1 MEAQLEDQ
9 TLAIASLEAELT
21 SLQAGLAII
30 PPKKTHPKKTHPKN
44 PKNPKKPKKPP
55 KKNTKNVFFGVF

>member
-21 SLQAGLAII
+21 SLQAGFAII
-30 PPKKTHPKKTHPKN
+30 NPHRKK
-44 PKNPKKPKKPP
+44 PKNPKKP
-55 KKNTKNVFFGVF
+55 T

>member
-21 SLQAGLAII
+21 SLQAGLAI
-30 PPKKTHPKKTHPKN
+30 KKTIQ
-44 PKNPKKPKKPP
+44 KNPKKP
-55 KKNTKNVFFGVF
+55 TKNVFFVGFFKFCNFF